1 MDENHSTEMGTSQ
14 RRAAIFIG
22 REDDSQS
29 HLPTSKTWARA
40 VTSLQG
46 ERGGYYVVSRLD
58 QAGIRALQKVSDLQS
73 PKKHQGMSET
83 GPYNPATLSSS
94 PRDPEIFLLQ
104 FPHL

>member
-73 PKKHQGMSET
+73 PKKHQWMSET
-83 GPYNPATLSSS
+83 NPATLSSS
-94 PRDPEIFLLQ
+94 HISVSAGP
-104 FPHL
+104 